1 MPPKERIF
9 WQASCV
15 RSGAF
20 EGMVTTDW
28 WNKAYQYKEIKA
40 GNDLKMGSGDP
51 DEVLAALKEGK
62 VTRAEIETCAA
73 RILETIMKLD

>member
-1 MPPKERIF
+1 M
-9 WQASCV
+9 
-15 RSGAF
+15 
-20 EGMVTTDW
+20 
-28 WNKAYQYKEIKA
+28 NKAYQYKEIKA